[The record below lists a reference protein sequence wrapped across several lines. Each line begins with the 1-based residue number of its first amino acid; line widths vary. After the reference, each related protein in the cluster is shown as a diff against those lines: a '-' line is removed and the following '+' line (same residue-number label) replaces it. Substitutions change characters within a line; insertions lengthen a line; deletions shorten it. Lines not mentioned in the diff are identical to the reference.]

1 MENDLNEGKIGM
13 EMKKKETKERRTENV
28 IEFLLDHLKFLFLV
42 CIWYSMLFR
51 NKPKMYC

>member
-28 IEFLLDHLKFLFLV
+28 IELLLDHLKFLFLV

-51 NKPKMYC
+51 N

>member
-28 IEFLLDHLKFLFLV
+28 IVFARSFEVFISCVYLV
-42 CIWYSMLFR
+42 QYAVS
-51 NKPKMYC
+51 K